1 MDVYEA
7 IKRRRDVRST
17 FRSDPIPDE
26 VLAKILKAGH
36 LAPSVGFSQ
45 PWNFIIIK
53 DVEKRR
59 RVLEEVTR
67 QREEFARRLEEGR
80 RELFDK
86 IKIEG
91 ILDTPLNLAVTCD
104 PSRFG
109 PNVLGRHTMP
119 ETCEYSAVLAVGNIW
134 LAARAEGVGVGWV
147 SFMDKDRVKAI
158 LEIPPEVKLVAYL
171 CLGYVTRFPD
181 MPELE
186 EKGWNRR
193 LPVDE
198 LIFVG
203 RWGNKV
209 SEEFKKVLESVK
221 I

>member
-1 MDVYEA
+1 M
-7 IKRRRDVRST
+7 
-17 FRSDPIPDE
+17 
-26 VLAKILKAGH
+26 
-36 LAPSVGFSQ
+36 
-45 PWNFIIIK
+45 
-53 DVEKRR
+53 
-59 RVLEEVTR
+59 
-67 QREEFARRLEEGR
+67 
-80 RELFDK
+80 LFDK

-104 PSRFG
+104 PWRFG

-198 LIFVG
+198 LIFVD